1 MGKILSFRRQM
12 VLGFFILIAG
22 FLSATLLRQMWLCNA
37 AGAVYGALFFL
48 HPVYPDRTSVPLK
61 KMKFYIR
68 ITAAAIILISLVT
81 RYEL

>member
-1 MGKILSFRRQM
+1 MKDFLDFKRQM
-12 VLGFFILIAG
+12 ALGLAVLLAG

-48 HPVYPDRTSVPLK
+48 HPVYPERTSVSPK